1 MRAYVV
7 ERRTSWVGHVGIV
20 QEMGNWWYF
29 LGLLLVLAVSAFLHF
44 YNLAGFPAPL
54 YDEGVYIQRGIMFKD
69 TGILYP
75 MGRGFYGHP
84 FMGWAFLSFIFI
96 LMGFPG
102 ATCGGNCV
110 SSPDSLYSFYFAAR
124 AVAATFAV
132 VDTLLIYLI
141 AARAWRQP
149 KYGLMAAALFAVT
162 PASVWYFRMVLLD
175 TLMITW
181 VLVAILAALMARERR
196 SPVLAAVSGGMF
208 GLAILTKVPA
218 VFFLPVFIVI
228 FLPEFVGLLGIG
240 RDRHGPRASLLLVIP
255 WLALLVAVGMIWIVY
270 AVVNNQF
277 LYLIYGLQ
285 WQAGM
290 VGGYSFP
297 GFMDYFRSIDPLLF
311 FLGFLGVGYAAFRR
325 DLLGLA
331 LGLSYVGFLA
341 WLNVRWD
348 FYIAPLVPPL
358 ALVGGRFLADAVG
371 FIGGRVPQ
379 EVRRPRLA
387 KGSRWAAFVL
397 VVALLALLIAPLPAN
412 TAMASR
418 NYSWAPLE
426 GTRYIAHQAP
436 PYSMVITN
444 TVYSLALKQSRPDLW
459 VINWWDSGFNDVLEN
474 ATHNPAVRQQTITIR
489 SPQAAQEI
497 FSGSVVGAP
506 RRVYLQEG
514 NYVAQGHRFDP
525 NQNQILSSGSV
536 PFHLNKNIALI
547 FLAYYLPPEV
557 LVDRNPAR
565 NANGTYTVT
574 LLDPVAMPR
583 YILVDDQARSD
594 AQKIPF
600 LAEVLG
606 RVDPLAVYNNKT
618 EDGVHDAR
626 SGLIPMPAGIY
637 RVKAYDR
644 DRFLGS
650 KLVELGAS
658 DGEMTFMFNGDQLDT
673 HPQSTSIQPAANP
686 QALYQMRVVV
696 QHSDGQAVPWA
707 WVEVE
712 RINALAIFDNATTSA
727 EVRYQ
732 PGA

>member
-1 MRAYVV
+1 MRAHVV
-7 ERRTSWVGHVGIV
+7 ERRTSWVRHVGIIH
-20 QEMGNWWYF
+20 EMGNRWYL

-54 YDEGVYIQRGIMFKD
+54 YDEGVYISRGIMFKD

-75 MGRGFYGHP
+75 IGRGFYGHP
-84 FMGWAFLSFIFI
+84 FMGWAFLSFVFA

-102 ATCGGNCV
+102 STCGGTCV
-110 SSPDSLYSFYFAAR
+110 ASTDSLYQFYFAAR
-124 AVAATFAV
+124 AVAASLAV
-132 VDTLLIYLI
+132 VDTLLVYLI
-141 AARAWRQP
+141 GSRAWRHP
-149 KYGLMAAALFAVT
+149 KYGLMAAALFAVA

-181 VLVAILAALMARERR
+181 VLVAILGALLARERR
-196 SPVLAAVSGGMF
+196 SPLLAAVSGATF

-218 VFFLPVFIVI
+218 VFFLPVFVVI

-240 RDRHGPRASLLLVIP
+240 RHRHDRRASFMLVVP
-255 WLALLVAVGMIWIVY
+255 WLTLLVAAGMIWVIY
-270 AVVNNQF
+270 AAVNNQF
-277 LYLIYGLQ
+277 LFLIYGLQ

-290 VGGYSFP
+290 TGGYSFP
-297 GFMDYFRSIDPLLF
+297 GLLDYFRSIDPLLF

-331 LGLSYVGFLA
+331 LSLSYLGFLA
-341 WLNVRWD
+341 WLNIRWD
-348 FYIAPLVPPL
+348 FYIIPLVPPL

-371 FIGGRVPQ
+371 FVGGRVPQ

-397 VVALLALLIAPLPAN
+397 VVALLALLIVPLPAN
-412 TAMASR
+412 TSMASR

-426 GTRYIAHQAP
+426 GTRYIAEQAP
-436 PYSMVITN
+436 PYTMVLTN
-444 TVYSLALKQSRPDLW
+444 TVYSLVLKQSRPDLW
-459 VINWWDSGFNDVLEN
+459 VINWWDAGFNAILEN
-474 ATHNPAVRQQTITIR
+474 ATHNPAIREQTITIR
-489 SPQAAQEI
+489 NPKTAQDV
-497 FSGSVVGAP
+497 FSGRVVGGPVRVNLPPGHYIASG
-506 RRVYLQEG
+506 RRVD
-514 NYVAQGHRFDP
+514 A
-525 NQNQILSSGSV
+525 NQNQVLSAGTI
-536 PFHLNKNIALI
+536 PFDLDKNMAFI
-547 FLAYYLPPEV
+547 FLSYYLLPEV
-557 LVDRNPAR
+557 LVDRNSAP
-565 NANGTYTVT
+565 NADGTYTVT

-594 AQKIPF
+594 AVKIPF
-600 LAEVLG
+600 LQEVLG
-606 RVDPLAVYNNKT
+606 KVDPLAVYNNKT

-637 RVKAYDR
+637 RIKVFDG

-658 DGEMTFMFNGDQLDT
+658 PGEMTVMFNGDQLDT
-673 HPQSTSIQPAANP
+673 DPQSIWIRPPANP
-686 QALYQMRVVV
+686 QALYPMRIVV
-696 QHSDGQAVPWA
+696 QHSDGQPVPWA

-712 RINALAIFDNATTSA
+712 RINALAIFDNAITSA
-727 EVRYQ
+727 EVRHQ